1 MMVFLLGLA
10 CTKQEGISPDDI
22 KMVWVEPETVDL
34 VTTSETAGRSDFE
47 AFVEL
52 KTGESYSLDLVSWEI
67 SNLSSGV
74 ISSEGTFTAVQTN
87 GGITEVIAK
96 HMGHEGK
103 ANVRVVYKEN
113 ISVGDIDASIID
125 AFEAASPQESETPTL
140 LYPYDG
146 VTVPRNLDGLGFTWS
161 DDSTSDGMIYR
172 IHFETQITDVSVYTS
187 AFEWISDHELWELIS
202 AANRQGEVSVSV
214 EAGLWDGSSLTN
226 VRQGPSIDMIVN
238 RLDARGSVLYWGGAT
253 GSIMRIPIAEAEAE
267 IFIET
272 NNCVGCHALVDS
284 TSRLVVTHG
293 GVDGRFSVYDV
304 EEPTDPFEI
313 VGTSDYSRLTF
324 KTVSPDG
331 KFILGTNGPE
341 MTLYELETGVKIR
354 SWQFDR
360 PVTHPDWAPDG
371 DEIVFVRIQGMA
383 RSDMEFSGGELVR
396 VFLDRDTLELGQ
408 EEILLED
415 DLDVNFY
422 YPAYSPD
429 GDWIAYNRA
438 SNHNPRGCYAAPDA
452 ELWLMSR
459 NGNRHIRLDNANGEG
474 SLQNSYPRWGPL
486 PDDDVLWLAYSSKRD
501 YALEYTPSPQIW
513 LTAIRP
519 ELAAQGQDPSA
530 APLWLPGQDN
540 LSDNH
545 LPVWWSK

>member
-1 MMVFLLGLA
+1 MALP
-10 CTKQEGISPDDI
+10 C
-22 KMVWVEPETVDL
+22 
-34 VTTSETAGRSDFE
+34 
-47 AFVEL
+47 
-52 KTGESYSLDLVSWEI
+52 
-67 SNLSSGV
+67 
-74 ISSEGTFTAVQTN
+74 
-87 GGITEVIAK
+87 
-96 HMGHEGK
+96 
-103 ANVRVVYKEN
+103 
-113 ISVGDIDASIID
+113 
-125 AFEAASPQESETPTL
+125 
-140 LYPYDG
+140 
-146 VTVPRNLDGLGFTWS
+146 
-161 DDSTSDGMIYR
+161 
-172 IHFETQITDVSVYTS
+172 
-187 AFEWISDHELWELIS
+187 
-202 AANRQGEVSVSV
+202 
-214 EAGLWDGSSLTN
+214 N

-238 RLDARGSVLYWGGAT
+238 RLDLVDQFCIGVEQQAQSYQFNCRSRG
-253 GSIMRIPIAEAEAE
+253 E

-272 NNCVGCHALVDS
+272 NNCWMSRLSDS

-459 NGNRHIRLDNANGEG
+459 NGNRHIRLDNANGEEVYKTLIRDGGLCLTTMCCG
-474 SLQNSYPRWGPL
+474 SLTHQNEIMRWN
-486 PDDDVLWLAYSSKRD
+486 
-501 YALEYTPSPQIW
+501 TH
-513 LTAIRP
+513 
-519 ELAAQGQDPSA
+519 
-530 APLWLPGQDN
+530 
-540 LSDNH
+540 H
-545 LPVWWSK
+545 LHRFG